1 MAITVN
7 ERFEGRTSKI
17 GLYLK
22 RDHVRQFVAE
32 SSASERSWAVAQASG
47 VPSLGDAHPEDGVAL
62 CVDIDVK
69 PNGAPNV
76 WAISCKYTND
86 LPDDTIDDDDPT
98 SIRTK
103 SSWSFEDISRFV
115 GQDRDENPILNTAG
129 DRYEEP
135 IEVVDSF
142 PTLTI
147 TKNRGS
153 FNASTAF
160 SYNNSVNSDTYRG
173 AEPGT
178 LRVRITAT
186 EEWTNDAPY
195 WATSYVFRYNPLG
208 WQPKIL
214 EAGLYQLNAA
224 GDRIPCTV
232 RGQSASDSEPVEHPV
247 PLDIAGLQ
255 IDPTTLTN
263 TPSPVIYTTWNVIP
277 ELPYLSLG
285 V

>member
-32 SSASERSWAVAQASG
+32 SSASERSCAVAQASG

-69 PNGAPNV
+69 PNGAPNA

-86 LPDDTIDDDDPT
+86 LPDDTIDDEDPLA
-98 SIRTK
+98 IRAK

-115 GQDRDENPILNTAG
+115 GQDRDGNPILNAAG

-142 PTLTI
+142 PTLTV
-147 TKNRGS
+147 TKNRSS
-153 FNASTAF
+153 FSAATAF
-160 SYNNSVNSDTYRG
+160 AYNNSVNSDTYRG

-178 LRVRITAT
+178 LRVRITAN
-186 EEWTNDAPY
+186 EEWKNDSPY
-195 WATSYVFRYNPLG
+195 WPTNYVFRYNPHG
-208 WQPKIL
+208 WQPTIL
-214 EAGLYQLNAA
+214 EAGLYQKVLSS
-224 GDRIPCTV
+224 RVPCFIKGETH
-232 RGQSASDSEPVEHPV
+232 DSEPVEHPV
-247 PLDIAGLQ
+247 PLDIDGLQ